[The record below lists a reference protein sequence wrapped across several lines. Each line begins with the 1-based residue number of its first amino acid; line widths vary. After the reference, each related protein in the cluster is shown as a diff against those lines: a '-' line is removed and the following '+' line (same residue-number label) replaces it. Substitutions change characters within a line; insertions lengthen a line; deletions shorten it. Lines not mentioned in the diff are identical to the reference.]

1 MLHAACTHTYAKQR
15 QDKSLQPCQQLSE
28 VVLLGER
35 KAYCNM
41 ERGLKFGNEPVTEE

>member
-1 MLHAACTHTYAKQR
+1 MQLIRTTYAKQR
-15 QDKSLQPCQQLSE
+15 QDKSQQLSE